1 MVQDAVVMKDPVS
14 KRSRGFGFITFYD
27 IASVD
32 NALAHEP
39 HTIDSRK
46 VEAKRAVP
54 RSEINRENA
63 AAAAAAA
70 QKLSIPPPPGTPGSN
85 NRTANTTPTSSP
97 QFSSNKTM
105 GITPSTPPSMYDS
118 KHAMDPKINS
128 DEYAYN
134 KIFVGGLHYDTR
146 DRKYL

>member
-27 IASVD
+27 ISSVD
-32 NALAHEP
+32 NVLAHEP

-63 AAAAAAA
+63 AAA
-70 QKLSIPPPPGTPGSN
+70 QKLAAIPPPPGSS

-97 QFSSNKTM
+97 QISSEKSF
-105 GITPSTPPSMYDS
+105 GSTPSTPPSVYDS
-118 KHAMDPKINS
+118 KSATDPKINS
-128 DEYAYN
+128 EEYAYN

-146 DRKYL
+146 DRKFTSPQ